1 MARRER
7 IEAFDGRDSMAKCAV
22 IGATGYAGAELARLL
37 LGHPDVDELVV
48 SSASAGGEAISSI
61 YPNLRG
67 AFDADGAFGKI
78 GKKGSSAPS
87 AGSGILVDK
96 AEAIARAEV
105 VFAALPSGHADEI
118 AAACAA
124 KGSLLIDLSADF
136 RFGSDEATYSKW
148 YGKAYA
154 HPELHAASV
163 YGLPELNRAKIAA
176 LGASKGGAKII
187 GNPGCYPTASA
198 LGLFPALR
206 LGLADPS
213 GIIIDAKSGVTGAGK
228 EPTKSSHYSEVAD
241 SITPYKIG
249 EHRHTPEI
257 EATLSAMAGAPISSV
272 FTPHLAPMGRGI
284 VATIYFRLAKPM
296 ELGALRDAYLSFYA
310 AEPFVR
316 VLPAGLAATNRN
328 VRFSNYCDLSVH
340 LAHDGKTAVIV
351 SAIDNMV
358 KGAAGQAVQN
368 MNVALGLDE
377 RAGISM
383 LPPAF

>member
-1 MARRER
+1 MSR
-7 IEAFDGRDSMAKCAV
+7 CAV

-37 LGHPDVDELVV
+37 LGHPGVDELIL
-48 SSASAGGEAISSI
+48 SSASSVGEAMSSI
-61 YPNLRG
+61 YPNLSG
-67 AFDADGAFGKI
+67 AFSADGANGKS
-78 GKKGSSAPS
+78 GRSA
-87 AGSGILVDK
+87 ILADK
-96 AEAIARAEV
+96 AEAIARADV

-124 KGSLLIDLSADF
+124 KGALFVDLSADF

-148 YGKAYA
+148 YGKLFA

-163 YGLPELNRAKIAA
+163 YGLPELNRARIKA

-187 GNPGCYPTASA
+187 GNPGCYPTAST

-206 LGLADPS
+206 LALADPS

-228 EPTKSSHYSEVAD
+228 ELTKSSHYVEAAD

-249 EHRHTPEI
+249 AHRHIPEI
-257 EATLSAMAGAPISSV
+257 EAVLSAMAGSPISSV

-284 VATIYFRLAKPM
+284 VATIYFRLAKAM
-296 ELGALRDAYLSFYA
+296 TADALRDAYASFYR

-328 VRFSNYCDLSVH
+328 VRLSNYCDVSVH

-358 KGAAGQAVQN
+358 KGAAGQAIQN
-368 MNVALGLDE
+368 MNIALGLDE
-377 RAGISM
+377 KAGISM
-383 LPPAF
+383 LPAAF

>member
-1 MARRER
+1 M
-7 IEAFDGRDSMAKCAV
+7 INCAI

-37 LGHPDVDELVV
+37 LGHPEVGALAL
-48 SSASAGGEAISSI
+48 SSTSAGGEAIGSI
-61 YPNLRG
+61 YPNLAG
-67 AFDADGAFGKI
+67 AFAASGRS
-78 GKKGSSAPS
+78 GSTR
-87 AGSGILVDK
+87 GSGILTDK
-96 AEAIARAEV
+96 TEAIAAADV
-105 VFAALPSGHADEI
+105 VFSALPSGHADEI

-148 YGKAYA
+148 YGKGYG

-163 YGLPELNRAKIAA
+163 YGLPELNREKIRAVGKAKS
-176 LGASKGGAKII
+176 GVRII

-198 LGLFPALR
+198 LGLFPALN
-206 LGLADPS
+206 LGLAEIE

-228 EPTKSSHYSEVAD
+228 ELTKSTHYSEIAD
-241 SITPYKIG
+241 SISPYKVG
-249 EHRHTPEI
+249 EHRHIPEI
-257 EATLSAMAGAPISSV
+257 ESTLSAIAGKPVGAV

-296 ELGALRDAYLSFYA
+296 VADALRDAYSSFYA
-310 AEPFVR
+310 KESFVR

-328 VRFSNYCDLSVH
+328 VRLSNYCDVSVH

-358 KGAAGQAVQN
+358 KGAAGQAIQN
-368 MNVALGLDE
+368 MNVALGFDE
-377 RAGISM
+377 KAGISM